1 MTILRLPLA
10 SGKTAVINGRPE
22 STTIINQRPESTVIM
37 LDAQTMFTFDAAG
50 RLHGAFV
57 QGATFRRSLANTIL
71 EKRPGPRAGL
81 SSRLRRFLTPAEVQ
95 GLEQQAYAAAANV
108 RAHIQDQ
115 GRVPVAILTAL
126 ARVAGYD
133 YDKLENEREVYERLY
148 KPVTILPPDQYL
160 ALYLQAT
167 EGCSYDACSFCGFYR
182 DRRFHVKTLAEFRA
196 HMTAV
201 RAFFGEALT
210 LRRSIFLGD
219 ANALMIPQQTL
230 LPLLD
235 AVNSEFAII
244 PPGLTGAALR
254 AWKADHPQHMQG
266 IYSFVDA
273 FSTRRKT
280 VQDWRA
286 LADRGL
292 RRAYIGLETGD
303 PALLRFLGKPNSPAE
318 AQTLVAALKEAGIAV
333 GIIVLV
339 GAGGETYQEAHIT
352 ATTRLIN
359 ALSLGADD
367 LIYLSELMDYPT
379 ATYEAQAA
387 AAGVRMLTAG
397 QVEEQSRRLRAGL
410 RAGSSSGAPKISLYD
425 IREFIY

>member
-1 MTILRLPLA
+1 MTIFRLPLA
-10 SGKTAVINGRPE
+10 TGKIAMINGRPE
-22 STTIINQRPESTVIM
+22 STTIM
-37 LDAQTMFTFDAAG
+37 LDARTMFTFDAAG

-57 QGATFRRSLANTIL
+57 QGSTFRRSLVNAIL

-81 SSRLRRFLTPAEVQ
+81 SSRQRRLLTPAEVQ
-95 GLEQQAYAAAANV
+95 DMEQQAYTAAADV
-108 RAHIQDQ
+108 LAHVQ
-115 GRVPVAILTAL
+115 GQSQAPAAILTAL
-126 ARVAGYD
+126 ARMAFYD
-133 YDKLENEREVYERLY
+133 YDKLEEEREVYERIY

-182 DRRFHVKTLAEFRA
+182 DRRFHIKTLAEFRA

-219 ANALMIPQQTL
+219 ANALMIPQAAL

-235 AVNSEFAII
+235 AVNQEFVLA
-244 PPGLTGAALR
+244 PPGLTASALR
-254 AWKADHPQHMQG
+254 AWKADHPQHLQG

-280 VQDWRA
+280 AAEWRA

-303 PALLRFLGKPNSPAE
+303 PALLRFLGKPNTPAE

-339 GAGGETYQEAHIT
+339 GAGGDTYQEAHIA

-359 ALSLGADD
+359 ALPLDAGD

-379 ATYEAQAA
+379 TTYEAQAA
-387 AAGVRMLTAG
+387 AAGVRMLTASE
-397 QVEEQSRRLRAGL
+397 VEEQSRRLRAGL
-410 RAGSSSGAPKISLYD
+410 RAGSSSGAPKVSLYD

>member
-1 MTILRLPLA
+1 MTILRLPLP
-10 SGKTAVINGRPE
+10 GGQ
-22 STTIINQRPESTVIM
+22 TTIINQRPESTTIM

-57 QGATFRRSLANTIL
+57 QGSTFRRSLANAIL
-71 EKRPGPRAGL
+71 EKRPGPPAGL
-81 SSRLRRFLTPAEVQ
+81 SSRQRRFLTPAEVQ
-95 GLEQQAYAAAANV
+95 ALEQRAYDTAAEV
-108 RAHIQDQ
+108 LAHIQDQ
-115 GRVPVAILTAL
+115 GDASAGQAPAAILAAL
-126 ARVAGYD
+126 ARVASCN
-133 YDKLENEREVYERLY
+133 YDKLEDEREVYERLY

-167 EGCSYDACSFCGFYR
+167 EGCAYDACTFCGFYR

-196 HMTAV
+196 HMDAV

-219 ANALMIPQQTL
+219 ANALMIPQAAL

-235 AVNSEFAII
+235 AVNTEFVIA
-244 PPGLTGAALR
+244 PPGLTGSALR
-254 AWKADHPQHMQG
+254 AWKEAHPQHLQG

-280 VQDWRA
+280 VEDWRA
-286 LADRGL
+286 LAARGL

-303 PALLRFLGKPNSPAE
+303 PTLLRFLGKPNTPAE
-318 AQTLVAALKEAGIAV
+318 AQTLIAHLKEAGVAV

-339 GAGGETYQEAHIT
+339 GAGGQTYQEAHIT

-359 ALSLGADD
+359 ALPLDAHD
-367 LIYLSELMDYPT
+367 LIYFSELMDYPT
-379 ATYEAQAA
+379 ATYEAQAT
-387 AAGVRMLTAG
+387 TAG
-397 QVEEQSRRLRAGL
+397 LRLLAASEIEEQSRRLRAGL
-410 RAGSSSGAPKISLYD
+410 RFWRQPGAPKVSLYD

>member
-1 MTILRLPLA
+1 MTIVRLPLA
-10 SGKTAVINGRPE
+10 TGKMALINGRPE
-22 STTIINQRPESTVIM
+22 STTLM

-57 QGATFRRSLANTIL
+57 QGSTLRRSLANAIL

-95 GLEQQAYAAAANV
+95 ALEQQAYAAAADV
-108 RAHIQDQ
+108 LAHVQNQ
-115 GRVPVAILTAL
+115 SQAPAAILTAL
-126 ARVAGYD
+126 ARIVSYD
-133 YDKLENEREVYERLY
+133 YDKLEAERAVYERLY

-196 HMTAV
+196 HMAAV
-201 RAFFGEALT
+201 RDFFGEALT

-219 ANALMIPQQTL
+219 ANALMIPQAAL

-235 AVNSEFAII
+235 AVNTEFVIA

-254 AWKADHPQHMQG
+254 AWKAAHPQHLQG

-280 VQDWRA
+280 AAEWRA

-303 PALLRFLGKPNSPAE
+303 PALLRFLGKPNTPAE
-318 AQTLVAALKEAGIAV
+318 AQTLVAILKEAGIAV
-333 GIIVLV
+333 GLIVLV
-339 GAGGETYQEAHIT
+339 GAGGETYQEAHIA

-359 ALSLGADD
+359 ALPLDASD
-367 LIYLSELMDYPT
+367 LVYFSELMDYPT

-387 AAGVRMLTAG
+387 TAGVRLLTASE
-397 QVEEQSRRLRAGL
+397 VEEQSRRLRAGL
-410 RAGSSSGAPKISLYD
+410 RAGGRSGVPKVSLYD

>member
-10 SGKTAVINGRPE
+10 TGKTAMINGRPE
-22 STTIINQRPESTVIM
+22 STTIM

-57 QGATFRRSLANTIL
+57 HGSTFRRSLANAVL

-81 SSRLRRFLTPAEVQ
+81 SSRLRRFLTRAEVQ
-95 GLEQQAYAAAANV
+95 GLEQQAYAAAADV
-108 RAHIQDQ
+108 LAHVQDQ
-115 GRVPVAILTAL
+115 GQAPAAILTAL
-126 ARVAGYD
+126 ARMAFYD
-133 YDKLENEREVYERLY
+133 YDKLEEEREVYERIY

-182 DRRFHVKTLAEFRA
+182 DRRFHIKTLAEFRG

-219 ANALMIPQQTL
+219 ANALMIPQAAL

-235 AVNSEFAII
+235 AVNTEFVIA
-244 PPGLTGAALR
+244 PPGLAGSALR
-254 AWKADHPQHMQG
+254 AWKTDHPQHLQG

-280 VQDWRA
+280 VAEWRA
-286 LADRGL
+286 LAERGL

-303 PALLRFLGKPNSPAE
+303 PALLRFLGKPNTPAE

-339 GAGGETYQEAHIT
+339 GAGGETYQEAHLA
-352 ATTRLIN
+352 ATTRLLN
-359 ALSLGADD
+359 ALPLDAGD
-367 LIYLSELMDYPT
+367 LIYLSELMDYPA
-379 ATYEAQAA
+379 ATYETQAA
-387 AAGVRMLTAG
+387 SAGVRMLTAG
-397 QVEEQSRRLRAGL
+397 EVEEQSRRLRAGL
-410 RAGSSSGAPKISLYD
+410 RAGSSSAAPKVSLYD